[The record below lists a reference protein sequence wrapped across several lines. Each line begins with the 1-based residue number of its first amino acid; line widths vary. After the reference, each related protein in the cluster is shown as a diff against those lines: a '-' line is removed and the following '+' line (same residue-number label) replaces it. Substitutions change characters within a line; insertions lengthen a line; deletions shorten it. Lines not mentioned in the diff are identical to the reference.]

1 MFCKKFY
8 GKIHQ
13 VNKKTVNKP
22 NLPSKIY
29 LCYLN
34 TLLNKMLTFA
44 NVVCKQPLGWGIN
57 P

>member
-1 MFCKKFY
+1 MFCKKFC

-13 VNKKTVNKP
+13 VNKKTTNKP

-34 TLLNKMLTFA
+34 TLLNKLLTFA
-44 NVVCKQPLGWGIN
+44 KVERKQL
-57 P
+57 